1 MPGPKLFALV
11 LALLLYSTVQLRAQQ
26 KVFSNQVFNPKI
38 KTVELYNRNKEQ
50 SIPVITLHSN
60 EELLLGFDDLQGDR
74 KDYYYTIE
82 HCDVNWKSSQL
93 SPVDY
98 LQSFNEDRITNYF
111 NSINTLQQ
119 YTHYELIFPNAT
131 ISPKIDG
138 NYILKVYE
146 EGDPSRIII
155 TRRFYVLSP
164 LVTLS
169 TELVASSQVNNR
181 TKNQKV
187 NLTVSHPQ
195 LTISNPYTDVKL
207 IVMQNG
213 RPDKQQ
219 TINRPAIV
227 RQGQLIYNDPKTL
240 EFEGG
245 NEFRKFD
252 FRSLRLQTERV
263 EHIYKD
269 SVNTVQLLPDQPN
282 TDTKYSYLFDENG
295 NFFIRNQDGQDN
307 RTEAD
312 YAYVTFTLESVRPSP
327 GVDVYLV
334 GQFNNYQLNQENR
347 LLYDESQTRFY
358 GSIYLKQG
366 LYDYQYVWAE
376 PSGTAE
382 ANSVTLES
390 SFFETKNAYQAF
402 LYYRRPGS
410 RWDQLVGYQEFNK

>member
-1 MPGPKLFALV
+1 M
-11 LALLLYSTVQLRAQQ
+11 
-26 KVFSNQVFNPKI
+26 
-38 KTVELYNRNKEQ
+38 
-50 SIPVITLHSN
+50 PVITLHST
-60 EELLLGFDDLQGDR
+60 EELLLGFDDLQADH

-82 HCDVNWKSSQL
+82 HCDVNWQSSNL
-93 SPVDY
+93 SPIDY
-98 LQSFNEDRITNYF
+98 LESFNEDRITNYF
-111 NSINTLQQ
+111 NSINTLQV
-119 YTHYELIFPNAT
+119 YTHYELLFPNAN

-146 EGDPSRIII
+146 DADPSRIII

-164 LVTLS
+164 LVTLT
-169 TELVASSQVNNR
+169 TELVASSKVINR

-187 NLTVSHPQ
+187 NITVNHPQ
-195 LTISNPYTDVKL
+195 LTITNPYADVKL

-213 RPDKQQ
+213 RPDQQQ
-219 TINRPAIV
+219 TVDRPAII
-227 RQGQLIYNDPKTL
+227 RQGQLIYNDLQTL

-263 EHIYKD
+263 DRIYKD
-269 SVNTVQLLPDQPN
+269 SVNTVQLLPDLPN

-312 YAYVTFTLESVRPSP
+312 YAYVTFTLESAKPSSNSS
-327 GVDVYLV
+327 VYIV
-334 GQFNNYQLNQENR
+334 GQFNNYQLSKENK
-347 LLYDESQTRFY
+347 LTYDESRTRFY

-366 LYDYQYVWAE
+366 LYDYQYVWAA
-376 PSGTAE
+376 PSKSAE
-382 ANSVTLES
+382 SNSTILEGA
-390 SFFETKNAYQAF
+390 FFETKNAYQAF